1 MDFKWLH
8 TFVTAA
14 KYENFRKTAE
24 TLFLSQPT
32 VTVHIK
38 QLEKEISCNVFDVK
52 GRQIQLTDEGRAYLP
67 YALRLLDD
75 YENSMAELHRVRQ
88 GYSQTLQL
96 AVSPLIADTVLP
108 SVMKRYTA
116 MNTETEMAVTIF
128 ESAEIASL
136 IKAGE
141 ADIGLSCLKVQS
153 SSLSCHCLYKDPV
166 VLVAPPDKRF
176 IEDNEID
183 AKEVLEQYLLLTHN
197 HPDYWDDL
205 LRQVRMT
212 FPFVRT
218 MKVTQT
224 HITKRFIKEGLGV
237 SFLPLSTVKRELAE
251 KQMIRIPYQSVQLPY
266 AGLTRLPF
274 MKIRKKKSSWIF
286 YHIFIFRSNQNACA
300 PSNEKNPFQ

>member
-38 QLEKEISCNVFDVK
+38 LLEKEISCKLFQRS
-52 GRQIQLTDEGRAYLP
+52 GRKIQLTEEGKAYVP
-67 YALRLLDD
+67 FAMRLLED

-88 GYSQTLQL
+88 GYSQTLTL
-96 AVSPLIADTVLP
+96 AVSPLIADTILP

-116 MNTETEMAVTIF
+116 ANEETEMTVTIY
-128 ESAEIASL
+128 ESEEIAAQ
-136 IKAGE
+136 IKTGS
-141 ADIGLSCLKVQS
+141 ADIGLSCLRVQS
-153 SSLSCHCLYKDPV
+153 ASLTCRSLYHDPV
-166 VLVAPPDKRF
+166 VLVAPPDQKRKTGK
-176 IEDNEID
+176 EAD
-183 AKEVLEQYLLLTHN
+183 AKDLLKHYLLLTHN

-205 LRQVRMT
+205 LRQVRIQ

-237 SFLPLSTVKRELAE
+237 SFLPLSTVKAELAAGRMIE
-251 KQMIRIPYQSVQLPY
+251 IPCNFAQMPRAGAY
-266 AGLTRLPF
+266 AIALHENE
-274 MKIRKKKSSWIF
+274 KKKTFLDFLSHF
-286 YHIFIFRSNQNACA
+286 HF
-300 PSNEKNPFQ
+300 

>member
-38 QLEKEISCNVFDVK
+38 LLEKEISCKLFQRS
-52 GRQIQLTDEGRAYLP
+52 GRKIQLTEEGKAYVP
-67 YALRLLDD
+67 FAMRLLED

-88 GYSQTLQL
+88 GYSHTLTL

-108 SVMKRYTA
+108 SVMKRYTKD
-116 MNTETEMAVTIF
+116 NKETEMTVTIF
-128 ESAEIASL
+128 ESEEIASQ
-136 IKAGE
+136 IRNGS

-153 SSLSCHCLYKDPV
+153 SSLTCRPLYNDPV
-166 VLVAPPDKRF
+166 VLVAPPGRKPGTGKAD
-176 IEDNEID
+176 
-183 AKEVLEQYLLLTHN
+183 EVKDLFGQYLLLTHN

-205 LRQVRMT
+205 LRQVRIQ

-237 SFLPLSTVKRELAE
+237 SFLPLSTVRAELAAGSMIE
-251 KQMIRIPYQSVQLPY
+251 IPCEFAQMPSAGAY
-266 AGLTRLPF
+266 AIALY
-274 MKIRKKKSSWIF
+274 KNEKKKTFLDFLSHF
-286 YHIFIFRSNQNACA
+286 HF
-300 PSNEKNPFQ
+300 

>member
-38 QLEKEISCNVFDVK
+38 QLEKEISCKLFERK

-67 YALRLLDD
+67 FALRLLDD

-108 SVMKRYTA
+108 SVMKRYTS
-116 MNTETEMAVTIF
+116 MNTETEIAVKIF
-128 ESAEIASL
+128 ESAEISSL

-153 SSLSCHCLYKDPV
+153 SSLTCHCLYKDPV
-166 VLVAPPDKRF
+166 VLVAPPDQRF
-176 IEDNEID
+176 TSDEEID

-205 LRQVRMT
+205 LRQVRVT

-237 SFLPLSTVKRELAE
+237 SFLPLSTVKRELEE
-251 KQMIRIPYQSVQLPY
+251 KQLHRIPYHSVQLPY
-266 AGLTRLPF
+266 AGAYAIALYEN
-274 MKIRKKKSSWIF
+274 KK
-286 YHIFIFRSNQNACA
+286 
-300 PSNEKNPFQ
+300 EKKFLDFLSHFHF

>member
-38 QLEKEISCNVFDVK
+38 QLEKEISCKLFERK

-224 HITKRFIKEGLGV
+224 HNETVYQGRTRSFI
-237 SFLPLSTVKRELAE
+237 SA
-251 KQMIRIPYQSVQLPY
+251 
-266 AGLTRLPF
+266 
-274 MKIRKKKSSWIF
+274 
-286 YHIFIFRSNQNACA
+286 FIYSKA
-300 PSNEKNPFQ
+300 

>member
-38 QLEKEISCNVFDVK
+38 LLEKEISCKLFQRS
-52 GRQIQLTDEGRAYLP
+52 GRKIQLTEEGKAYVP
-67 YALRLLDD
+67 FAMRLLED

-88 GYSQTLQL
+88 GYFHTLTL

-116 MNTETEMAVTIF
+116 DNKETEMTVTIY
-128 ESAEIASL
+128 ESEEIASQ
-136 IKAGE
+136 IRNGS

-153 SSLSCHCLYKDPV
+153 SSLTCRPLYNDPV
-166 VLVAPPDKRF
+166 VLVAPPGRKS
-176 IEDNEID
+176 
-183 AKEVLEQYLLLTHN
+183 ASGKAAEVKDLFGQYLLLTHN

-205 LRQVRMT
+205 LRQVRIQ

-237 SFLPLSTVKRELAE
+237 SFLPLSAVKAELAAGS
-251 KQMIRIPYQSVQLPY
+251 MIEIPCEFAQIPSAGAY
-266 AGLTRLPF
+266 AIAL
-274 MKIRKKKSSWIF
+274 
-286 YHIFIFRSNQNACA
+286 HE
-300 PSNEKNPFQ
+300 NEKKQTFLDFLSHFHF

>member
-38 QLEKEISCNVFDVK
+38 LLEEEISCKLFQRK
-52 GRQIQLTDEGRAYLP
+52 GRKIQLTEEGKAYLP
-67 YALRLLDD
+67 CALRLLDD
-75 YENSMAELHRVRQ
+75 YEKSMSELHRVRQ
-88 GYSQTLQL
+88 GYSQTLNL

-108 SVMKRYTA
+108 SVMKRYTM
-116 MNTETEMAVTIF
+116 MNTETEITVTIA
-128 ESAEIASL
+128 ESAEISPL

-153 SSLSCHCLYKDPV
+153 ASLTCRPLYKDPV
-166 VLVAPPDKRF
+166 VLVAPPDAAQAAYTF
-176 IEDNEID
+176 QV
-183 AKEVLEQYLLLTHN
+183 KELLNQYLLLTHN

-205 LRQVRMT
+205 LRQIRIT

-237 SFLPLSTVKRELAE
+237 SFLPLSTVKRELTAGRMVE
-251 KQMIRIPYQSVQLPY
+251 VPCEFTKLPHAGAY
-266 AGLTRLPF
+266 AIAL
-274 MKIRKKKSSWIF
+274 
-286 YHIFIFRSNQNACA
+286 HE
-300 PSNEKNPFQ
+300 NEKEKKFLDFLSHFHF